1 MAETERKIV
10 CPSNRRLR
18 FRPASFIIEPSGKQS
33 SMRSSPPW
41 CPECGSSRLYKDG
54 LRHTNE
60 GQVQRFLCRDC
71 GYRFSESSV
80 KVNVTV
86 KVDKT
91 LNSKKNYRKVR
102 VTSRDSSVDKVA
114 DGLPFLLGED
124 VGSHDFSIVE
134 KDLNSFSFYNSKRQV
149 CALDKKAKNLDLTTE
164 MKTVAGDLN
173 QTQQGLIVEFQWKM
187 KKRQLSDIT
196 IKNRTFRLA
205 KLAKLGADLMNP
217 ETVETILATEEMT
230 TPQKFTT
237 VKTYAA
243 FTKAFSIKWD
253 PVKIRYEPKEPFYP
267 LEEEIDLLINSCSK
281 TTAAFLQVA
290 KDTGARISEIR
301 KIQWTDINEKNNT
314 IAINHPAKGSRSRTV
329 KVSEKTLYLLKKVR
343 KNHGE
348 HVFNPT
354 YVSQRPIFNRVRKQL
369 AEKTQNPRLLQIHFH
384 TLRHWRASMEYEKT
398 GDIYAVKDLL
408 GHKCIS
414 NTDRYQHGSFSN
426 EEYVVK
432 RPQTSQEEDTLI
444 NAGFQF
450 VRFDSKEDVPIYRK
464 RK

>member
-1 MAETERKIV
+1 MTETGRKAAALQK
-10 CPSNRRLR
+10 RRHFAPRLT
-18 FRPASFIIEPSGKQS
+18 IEPSGKQPPS
-33 SMRSSPPW
+33 KRSSPPC
-41 CPECGSSRLYKDG
+41 CPECGSSRLYKAG
-54 LRHTNE
+54 LRYTNE
-60 GQVQRFLCRDC
+60 GEKQRYLCRDC
-71 GYRFSESSV
+71 GYRFSEARV
-80 KVNVTV
+80 KVNIIG
-86 KVDKT
+86 KVDET
-91 LNSKKNYRKVR
+91 LNSKKNHRKVW
-102 VTSRDSSVDKVA
+102 VTSRDSSIKKVT
-114 DGLPFLLGED
+114 DSLPFLYGED
-124 VGSHDFSIVE
+124 VGAHDISIAE
-134 KDLNSFSFYNSKRQV
+134 KDLNTFSFYNSKHQV
-149 CALDKKAKNLDLTTE
+149 CAQKDAKNLNLTTE

-414 NTDRYQHGSFSN
+414 NTDRYQHSSFSN